1 MPALR
6 LNLPNPAPATVDFL
20 QNLLRFARVVRRRK
34 EIVLGAL
41 AIAALLGG
49 LYYASATR
57 YYQAKAQLLIL
68 QTGNEVWAESS
79 GADASRTGLMPTYE
93 RLITSAVVLEGAL
106 AYLQPQDRVD
116 LAHMPRQQWVAALR
130 ANLGVSSTRRTNLLE
145 ITYRSRQPRS
155 AVAVVQA
162 VLRSYLEFMERTH
175 KSTAGQII
183 VVLTTEKERLEQQIR
198 AKETELVQTQ
208 QRFATLRIDPTS
220 KVTHPFLER
229 VQRLND
235 ALVEAQTTRVGLQ
248 ATLATL
254 QGAVQ
259 RGEDLQEHMLSVENV
274 VGREYLL
281 TALGISA
288 ADTGAQARL
297 EQDLLD
303 SRAELQTLSRAYG
316 PNHPEIIELQARI
329 RSAEEYLAGYPQRVR
344 RKLAEMQATQLG
356 PLLLRMVRQRLAQSI
371 EHEGELRKAFEQANA
386 EAVSWNGRLAW
397 INGLELELDRLRQLH
412 EALVTQISGVD
423 LKQEHAVIR
432 AEVTSQPVESPS
444 PVSPRLPLVALVS
457 LIGGVTLG
465 LGAVHVLDSLDD
477 RFRSL
482 DELRTQIEAP
492 VLAIIRRMHEEVAEA
507 GQPPLAVH
515 LRPESPEAEAFRTLR
530 TALAFTAQETRR
542 LVISSAE
549 PGDGKSTLAANLAV
563 AFAQAG
569 KRTLLIECDL
579 RRPGLS
585 RLFDYRGPHG
595 LAEVLRGEGDVAAM
609 VADHL
614 LDCPIPMLHVL
625 PAGPRRANPAELL
638 ASPRMSDVLAWA
650 EGQYDQVLIDSP
662 PILAATD
669 AAVVARWVDG
679 LALVVRP
686 DKNPRTAVLR
696 ALDAC
701 RSLGV
706 SVLGVVVNCA
716 ATEGVEAGY
725 EYVGYE
731 YEPQPDEHATI
742 PPDEA
747 DIAEPNPAVVSVA
760 GVVPVRRAA

>member
-1 MPALR
+1 MAALR
-6 LNLPNPAPATVDFL
+6 LNLPNPTPATVDFL
-20 QNLLRFARVVRRRK
+20 HNLLRFARVVRRRK
-34 EIVLGAL
+34 EVVLGAL
-41 AIAALLGG
+41 ALTSLLGV

-68 QTGNEVWAESS
+68 QTGHEVWAESS

-93 RLITSAVVLEGAL
+93 RLITSSVVLEGAL

-116 LAHMPRQQWVAALR
+116 LVGLPRTQWVAALR

-145 ITYRSRQPRS
+145 LAYRSRQPRA

-162 VLRSYLEFMERTH
+162 VLRSYLDFMERTH

-198 AKETELVQTQ
+198 AKEAELVQTQ

-220 KVTHPFLER
+220 RVTHPFLER

-235 ALVEAQTTRVGLQ
+235 ALVVAQTTRVGLQ

-254 QGAVQ
+254 EGAVA
-259 RGEDLQEHMLSVENV
+259 RGEDLQEHMLAVESV

-297 EQDLLD
+297 EQGLID
-303 SRAELQTLSRAYG
+303 SRAELETLSRAYG
-316 PNHPEIIELQARI
+316 PNHPQIVELQTRI
-329 RSAEEYLAGYPQRVR
+329 RSAEAYLAGYPQRVR
-344 RKLAEMQATQLG
+344 QKLADAQATQLG
-356 PLLLRMVRQRLAQSI
+356 PMLVRMVRQRLAQALQ
-371 EHEGELRKAFEQANA
+371 HERELDATFQRANA

-397 INGLELELDRLRQLH
+397 INGLELEVERLRKLH
-412 EALVTQISGVD
+412 EALVTQISSVD

-432 AEVTSQPVESPS
+432 AEVTSQPVESPI
-444 PVSPRLPLVALVS
+444 PVSPRWSLVALVS
-457 LIGGVTLG
+457 WIGGLTLG

-482 DELRTQIEAP
+482 DELRTQVEAP
-492 VLAIIRRMHEEVAEA
+492 LLAIVRPMSDEAVEA
-507 GQPPLAVH
+507 GPARLAVH
-515 LRPESPEAEAFRTLR
+515 ARPDAPESEAFRTWR
-530 TALAFTAQETRR
+530 TALAFAPQETRR

-549 PGDGKSTLAANLAV
+549 PGDGKSTLAANLAA

-585 RLFDYRGPHG
+585 RMFDYRGPHG
-595 LAEVLRGEGDVAAM
+595 LSELLRGEADVTAGAPL
-609 VADHL
+609 HL
-614 LDCPIPMLHVL
+614 LESGVPLLDVL

-662 PILAATD
+662 PILAAAD

-679 LALVVRP
+679 LVLVVRP

-696 ALDAC
+696 ALDSC
-701 RSLGV
+701 RTLGV

-716 ATEGVEAGY
+716 AADGVEPGY
-725 EYVGYE
+725 EYVGYD
-731 YEPQPDEHATI
+731 YESLDPSSEPGAP
-742 PPDEA
+742 PPDPPEG
-747 DIAEPNPAVVSVA
+747 DPPSKI
-760 GVVPVRRAA
+760 VPLRRAA